1 MASLLPVR
9 VWVPVRQDPAPLST
23 TVRRRGCAYPRTC
36 TGLYRDTYFNVGK
49 QVSIYVRDED
59 LALWKRAE
67 AYARRNRMPVSG
79 LVMTALEDFLDWQ
92 ESKGARS
99 TDED

>member
-1 MASLLPVR
+1 MGAGRLVTG
-9 VWVPVRQDPAPLST
+9 AATST
-23 TVRRRGCAYPRTC
+23 VLHCGCAYPRVC
-36 TGLYRDTYFNVGK
+36 TGLYRDTYFSVGK
-49 QVSIYVRDED
+49 QVSVYVRDED

-92 ESKGARS
+92 EGKGARAS
-99 TDED
+99 DED